1 MGKKSNTNQN
11 EAIAMILD
19 PKPTPPIL
27 VIGPFGTGKTFTLSL
42 ACLSILSQSRRKIL
56 ICTHTNSAADIHLEH
71 LDAEIEAKSRTKQ
84 SFNVRPLRIH
94 DLHVMVRRV
103 PIKLKKYCV
112 IEGILRATVYQH
124 LT

>member
-1 MGKKSNTNQN
+1 MDKKSNTNQN

-42 ACLSILSQSRRKIL
+42 ACLSILSKSGRKIL

-71 LDAEIEAKSRTKQ
+71 LDAEKSRTKQ
-84 SFNVRPLRIH
+84 SLSIRPLRIH
-94 DLHVMVRRV
+94 GLHVMIRRV

-112 IEGILRATVYQH
+112 IEGILQAISTFN
-124 LT
+124 